1 MSNGTAPRRQRHI
14 QTQGKR
20 AAGSR
25 PKEKAE
31 EAMQAGAREY
41 PAPPFPKQH
50 QSKPGHESQIDPAP
64 MYEAPLYRGSGK
76 LQDKVALITGGHSG
90 FGRAVA
96 IPFAREGAHIGIVYL
111 KAEEADA
118 QVTKKSVEAEGRKC
132 ILIRGDVS
140 RQSFSKKAVARIVKE
155 LGSLDILVNNAAFQV
170 HTSQFEDL
178 TAEHFD
184 ETLKTISMGTSTW
197 RMPRSGR

>member
-1 MSNGTAPRRQRHI
+1 MRR
-14 QTQGKR
+14 
-20 AAGSR
+20 S
-25 PKEKAE
+25 PE
-31 EAMQAGAREY
+31 
-41 PAPPFPKQH
+41 
-50 QSKPGHESQIDPAP
+50 
-64 MYEAPLYRGSGK
+64 
-76 LQDKVALITGGHSG
+76 
-90 FGRAVA
+90 
-96 IPFAREGAHIGIVYL
+96 
-111 KAEEADA
+111 
-118 QVTKKSVEAEGRKC
+118 KSVEAEGRKC